1 MDNNNNIKA
10 LFGIYL
16 SISIAVSGYC
26 YINPDIKHPFSREG
40 IAYYEK
46 FKIDYLDYSNFKY
59 SVLISIIVGILLYSF
74 SHLFKKT
81 KKLK

>member
-1 MDNNNNIKA
+1 MNNNIKA

-16 SISIAVSGYC
+16 SISVAVSGYF
-26 YINPDIKHPFSREG
+26 YINPGIKHPFSRQG

-81 KKLK
+81 KN